1 MEKQKIHNLDLW
13 IRFKKEKNEKKKGN
27 LKNEL
32 IEIYYP
38 LVQKISYKFAKN
50 LRWKVLPEELTSLG
64 IDGLYSAIDRFCLDA
79 GVDFPTY
86 ANRRIGGSMI
96 DGIRKEDIIPRSVR
110 INNNLLEKMKSE
122 MENTKGG
129 KVTDYEVVEKLGI
142 NQTEY
147 LKNIKKY
154 KPISFISLE
163 GSDICG
169 KEKQENFKQDSLG
182 DIEDKKTKTPDST
195 LLRKEFLNKLMSKS
209 FTRMEQKIIYYY
221 YYENLT
227 MEDIARK
234 LNMSESRISQLHTA
248 ILPRLRDKIERNP
261 VFFGKDISGYI
272 ERCNNNDPLF

>member
-13 IRFKKEKNEKKKGN
+13 IRFKKETNEKKRET

-38 LVQKISYKFAKN
+38 LVQKISYKLAKN
-50 LRWKVLPEELTSLG
+50 LKWKVHPEELTSLG
-64 IDGLYSAIDRFCLDA
+64 VDGLYVAIDRFSLDA

-96 DGIRKEDIIPRSVR
+96 DGIRREDSIPRSVR
-110 INNNLLEKMKSE
+110 INNNLLEKIKAELETS
-122 MENTKGG
+122 KGR
-129 KVTDYEVVEKLGI
+129 KATDYEVVEKLGI

-147 LKNIKKY
+147 LRNIKKY
-154 KPISFISLE
+154 KPIAFVSLE
-163 GSDICG
+163 GSDICSQ
-169 KEKQENFKQDSLG
+169 EKQDNFKQDSLT
-182 DIEDKKTKTPDST
+182 DIEDRRTKIPESN

-227 MEDIARK
+227 MEDIAKK

-248 ILPRLRDKIERNP
+248 ILPRLKDKIERNP
-261 VFFGKDISGYI
+261 VFFGIDISEYI
-272 ERCNNNDPLF
+272 ERCNDNDPLF